1 MKQYNDDTD
10 PNAPLDHWMKK
21 HLDALPPVSRSD
33 EELQQMFSRV
43 VEEVKN
49 QPAPQPLRKAERT
62 PFGAFWATVVGVFQR
77 QPAWALATVA
87 TACLAI
93 VAIVISMRMQR
104 EAAGGREQSFAQAD
118 SLQSQ
123 HSAPLPSADERDR
136 IDRAAERR
144 TPPSGK
150 TYALAAIGLPA
161 GFRDT
166 STSARP
172 DSIRLA
178 AAYSAIRAV
187 LSKYGISSTERTGE
201 IVTTLAV
208 TDCSGAKP
216 ARATMRF
223 TYNPA
228 ERSIRILPASF
239 QLENPTTL
247 AVDVDA
253 LGREL
258 MQKARL
264 AAQQR

>member
-10 PNAPLDHWMKK
+10 PQSTLDRWMKK
-21 HLDALPPVSRSD
+21 HLGALPPVSRSD
-33 EELQQMFSRV
+33 EELQQLFSRV
-43 VEEVKN
+43 VEEVKSEA
-49 QPAPQPLRKAERT
+49 APQPHRKADRT
-62 PFGAFWATVVGVFQR
+62 PFGACWATVAGAFRR

-118 SLQSQ
+118 SLQSK

-144 TPPSGK
+144 TGPSGK
-150 TYALAAIGLPA
+150 TYTLAAIGLPA

-166 STSARP
+166 SATSIS
-172 DSIRLA
+172 DSLRLA

-187 LSKYGISSTERTGE
+187 LSKYGIASTERNGE

-239 QLENPTTL
+239 QLENPNTL
-247 AVDVDA
+247 AVDVDT
-253 LGREL
+253 LGKEL